1 MHKETRRIIYQ
12 KVFFYYAVMCCLA
25 GVVLFWVPKHYTRWP
40 GAAVAFLFVGFW
52 TALAAR
58 PMRTEAPA
66 VCIHQ
71 RRITTIL
78 LVADVVHLIFWY
90 LGLCIAGV

>member
-1 MHKETRRIIYQ
+1 MDKGIRKQIYK
-12 KVFFYYAVMCCLA
+12 KVTFWYAIVCCIA
-25 GVVLFWVPKHYTRWP
+25 GVVLFWVPKPYTRWP